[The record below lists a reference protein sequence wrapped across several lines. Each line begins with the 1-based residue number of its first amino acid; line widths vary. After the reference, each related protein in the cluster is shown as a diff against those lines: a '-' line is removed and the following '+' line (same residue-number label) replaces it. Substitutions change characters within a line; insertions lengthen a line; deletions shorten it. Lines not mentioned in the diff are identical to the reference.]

1 MNVSTSKAETREEF
15 GSPYISAI
23 CLTITVPRTD
33 VVDQLKR
40 AGKQQMLDMGVRNLR
55 WIHEVSPMGE
65 KLTALGEAQRNGITV
80 TIEKALWIGFSILLE
95 ITLTEATEDYPSVET
110 IQFKEWVEQKS
121 S

>member
-1 MNVSTSKAETREEF
+1 
-15 GSPYISAI
+15 
-23 CLTITVPRTD
+23 
-33 VVDQLKR
+33 
-40 AGKQQMLDMGVRNLR
+40 
-55 WIHEVSPMGE
+55 MGE

-80 TIEKALWIGFSILLE
+80 TIEKALWIGSSTLLE